1 MNEKAYNMYLKM
13 IKLGLLNVKSEI
25 TRLNMFNEGELQV
38 KIRGKDTLIKYVEAI
53 VKDPKNAVANYKDK
67 VDRLI
72 VTRSN
77 KPQIRTTSASTIFIE
92 SVIKSREARV
102 AQKHLI
108 DYSLAERYLQEAWEF
123 DSKNPGLRRGETAID
138 KAKEV
143 IAKTYSLNFLSNLV
157 TNAGNPHLDETVKE
171 NLIKKAFDRKYS
183 FATQETTQHVIR
195 KRYQAEF
202 VPRLSLFTLKN
213 EARENALKIDAIRS
227 SSKTPAAKRSPFH
240 SVKETAVTSET
251 LMLTELYKGTFAALP
266 FTNKRRKF
274 VNLKLRSNDIL
285 VCPIRNLAIKKQYSD
300 IESMTKHTYIY
311 DFYRDQMPSNLDETD
326 AAQYYFRQE
335 NHMYQYMWGTK
346 NSVHYQSG
354 RLYFPDSTNVIV
366 PPEYKPYEFFH
377 KVNATYA
384 ALFGFGPQDVRGGKF
399 WLYDTVRKAYTDEGT
414 ADYRLAMIE
423 ARLSG
428 RIK

>member
-25 TRLNMFNEGELQV
+25 TKLNMFHEGELQV
-38 KIRGKDTLIKYVEAI
+38 KIRGKDTLVKYVEGI
-53 VKDPKNAVANYKDK
+53 VKDPKNAVMNYKDK

-92 SVIKSREARV
+92 SVIKCRAARV
-102 AQKHLI
+102 AQKNLI
-108 DYSLAERYLQEAWEF
+108 DYHLAERYLQEAWVF
-123 DSKNPGLRRGETAID
+123 DSNNPGVRNDATAVN
-138 KAKEV
+138 KAKDV
-143 IAKTYSLNFLSNLV
+143 IVSIYSLNFLSNLV
-157 TNAGNPHLDETVKE
+157 TDAGKPHIDQGFKETLE
-171 NLIKKAFDRKYS
+171 KKAFDKKYS
-183 FATQETTQHVIR
+183 FATQETTEHAVR
-195 KRYQAEF
+195 KRYQTEF
-202 VPRLSLFTLKN
+202 VPRLSLFKLKN
-213 EARENALKIDAIRS
+213 EARTNAMKMDAIRTNTKQTS
-227 SSKTPAAKRSPFH
+227 EKRSAFH
-240 SVKETAVTSET
+240 AVKESQVTSET
-251 LMLTELYKGTFAALP
+251 LMLTELYKGTFASLP
-266 FTNKRRKF
+266 FSAKRRKF

-285 VCPIRNLAIKKQYSD
+285 VCPMKNLSIKRQYSD
-300 IESMTKHTYIY
+300 IESMTKRTYIY
-311 DFYRDQMPSNLDETD
+311 DFYRDQMPSDLDEMD

-346 NSVHYQSG
+346 QSVRYQSG
-354 RLYFPDSTNVIV
+354 RLYFPDNTNIV
-366 PPEYKPYEFFH
+366 VPQGYKPYEFFH

-384 ALFGFGPQDVRGGKF
+384 ALFGFTPHDMRGGRY

-428 RIK
+428 KI